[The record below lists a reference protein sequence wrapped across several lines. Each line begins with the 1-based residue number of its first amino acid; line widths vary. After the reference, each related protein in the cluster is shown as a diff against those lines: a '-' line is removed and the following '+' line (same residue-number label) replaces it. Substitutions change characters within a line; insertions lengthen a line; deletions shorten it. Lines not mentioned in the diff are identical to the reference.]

1 MPPGAPPQSAPTIGQ
16 SLNSFKEQFSMQHFT
31 LKATSWLALIGS
43 GLVVISA
50 FFPWWMATDSTLG
63 VTTTDSGSLTGAGRF
78 FAIASA
84 VAVITLAWP
93 AFVQTDFTRKRKI
106 GLVVAV
112 AVLTLLVVLLSA
124 AAPSFAKSQGED
136 NATIAFG
143 VILCWAGVIVIWVSV
158 IRVWRSARVVKDATG
173 W

>member
-16 SLNSFKEQFSMQHFT
+16 SLSSFKEQFSTQHFT
-31 LKATSWLALIGS
+31 LTATSWLALIGS

-50 FFPWWMATDSTLG
+50 FFPWWMATDTTLG

-78 FAIASA
+78 FAIAFA
-84 VAVITLAWP
+84 VGVIALAWP
-93 AFVQTDFTRKRKI
+93 AFVQMGFTRKRKI
-106 GLVVAV
+106 GLMVAV

-124 AAPSFAKSQGED
+124 AAPSSAKSQGED

-143 VILCWAGVIVIWVSV
+143 VLLCWAGVIVIWVSV
-158 IRVWRSARVVKDATG
+158 IRVWRSARAEKDG
-173 W
+173 